1 MKKIATL
8 FCLVPTLILA
18 QSNFFVSEGNL
29 SQIRPTSD
37 GGYVGGDADGNLVKL
52 TTDFEFGWAVG
63 TFAGEL
69 KDLEVDLYTG
79 TVTAI
84 HILEDECNVTQL
96 SSAGET
102 LNRTTYHF
110 NGPVEDAD
118 LEWTSEGF
126 AYAFKA
132 NLSIS
137 ATQPS
142 LILAASNVDLDL
154 SWTKSF
160 ETPLNYLI
168 TELDLESYNDS
179 IAVLVNSTNA
189 DSNYVQ
195 FCRLGIDGTLYG
207 ATNIGTDCSYYTD
220 FDRLSGGG
228 FVLVGELVVDEDEML
243 RVSVLDENGLVLA
256 TKSQRTSWSDSGW
269 NRATVSA
276 LSDGRYVVCN
286 NYFEGHGGYN
296 QGAFIYFDNHK
307 AVGQWNFH
315 PIDLIEDRDKL
326 SLWCVDLSDKLI
338 FSGTVYDEEFGTNVN
353 ETMGRITWK
362 SEDCGLGIYSG
373 TTFEYGIDPSEEIS
387 IELNEMD
394 NLEAN
399 VLLDDLVPHSYMSVF
414 ACSDGEADPGLE
426 VLDNHLYGDTI
437 PTCYPEVIDN
447 SGLEENH
454 FAFSVY
460 PNPSNGL
467 VTIEATERSLVHVFN
482 SQGALI
488 ETIYPTGTKT
498 SLTLGDI
505 KGIYLIQLIDQNG
518 RTRSTEIIRL

>member
-8 FCLVPTLILA
+8 FFLVPTIIFA
-18 QSNFFVSEGNL
+18 QSNTFVSEGNL
-29 SQIRPTSD
+29 SSMRPTSD

-52 TTDFEFGWAVG
+52 NVNFEFDWAVG

-84 HILEDECNVTQL
+84 HVLEDECNITQL
-96 SSAGET
+96 TSAGAT

-126 AYAFKA
+126 AYAFQA

-142 LILAASNVDLDL
+142 LILAASNADLEIT
-154 SWTKSF
+154 WTKSF
-160 ETPLNYLI
+160 ETPLNYQMQA
-168 TELDLESYNDS
+168 LDLEVYNDS
-179 IAVLVNSTNA
+179 IAVLVTSTNV
-189 DSNYVQ
+189 DTNYVQ
-195 FCRLGIDGTLYG
+195 LCRLGIDGTYYG
-207 ATNIGTDCSYYTD
+207 ATKLGMDCSYYND
-220 FDRLSGGG
+220 FEHLPNGG
-228 FVLVGELVVDEDEML
+228 FVLVGELKLDEDEML
-243 RVSVLDENGLVLA
+243 KVSVLDENGLILA
-256 TKSQRTSWSDSGW
+256 TKSQRTSWSDMGW
-269 NRATVSA
+269 NRATVSV

-286 NYFEGHGGYN
+286 NFYEGHGGYN

-307 AVGQWNFH
+307 AVGQWDFQ

-326 SLWCVDLSDKLI
+326 SLWCVDLNDKLI
-338 FSGTVYDEEFGTNVN
+338 FSGTVYDEEFGVTVN

-362 SEDCGLGIYSG
+362 SEDCGIGIYALP
-373 TTFEYGIDPSEEIS
+373 TFDYGIDPSQGIT
-387 IELNEMD
+387 IDLNEMD

-399 VLLDDLVPHSYMSVF
+399 SLFDDLVPLSYTSTFV
-414 ACSDGEADPGLE
+414 CSNTEADPGLE

-437 PTCYPEVIDN
+437 PNCYPAVIDN
-447 SGLEENH
+447 SGLEENN

-467 VTIEATERSLVHVFN
+467 VTIEASALSLVHVFN

-498 SLTLGDI
+498 TITLGDI

-518 RTRSTEIIRL
+518 RTQSSEIIRL